1 MGSCIDMGEN
11 VICIVWRI
19 VELLLIIMAIIIII
33 AIITNNCYSHHAHAA
48 SKIHMQVETRII
60 S

>member
-1 MGSCIDMGEN
+1 MGSCIDMGGK

-19 VELLLIIMAIIIII
+19 VELLLIIMAIII
-33 AIITNNCYSHHAHAA
+33 AIITNNYYSHHAHTA